1 MERRIL
7 LPVLITLRGYAH
19 MKKFLVLLALLPL
32 FCSSAFAAAADFGV
46 PILLYH
52 RFGPT
57 VADSMTITTP
67 VFESHLKFLK
77 ENGYKVIPLRQ
88 LVDYYL
94 KKGPAPAPKSVVI
107 VADDAHKSVYTD
119 MLPLVKQYRVPV
131 TIFSYPSAVSN
142 AKYAMTWEQLREVK
156 ATGLFDV
163 QSHTYW
169 HPNFKQEK
177 KKLSA
182 AEFDKLVTS
191 QLGKAKAKLEKE
203 LGGPV
208 DLLAWPF
215 GIYDDDLLR
224 RAAAAGYVATFTI
237 EAHPAGPA
245 DAVMKL
251 PRFLLNN
258 SAQGNTF
265 ARIVGAEARP
275 VVAKAA
281 AAAGAK
287 TK

>member
-1 MERRIL
+1 
-7 LPVLITLRGYAH
+7 
-19 MKKFLVLLALLPL
+19 MKKFLSLLALVLL
-32 FCSSAFAAAADFGV
+32 FCSSAFAAPADFSV

-67 VFESHLKFLK
+67 VFESHLKYLK
-77 ENGYKVIPLRQ
+77 ENGYTVIPLRR
-88 LVDYYL
+88 LVDFYQG
-94 KKGPAPAPKSVVI
+94 KGQAPPPKSVVI

-119 MLPLVKQYRVPV
+119 MLPLVKRYRVPV
-131 TIFSYPSAVSN
+131 TLFSYPSAVSN
-142 AKYAMTWEQLREVK
+142 ASYAMTWDQLREVK

-182 AEFDKLVTS
+182 AEYDKLVTS

-245 DAVMKL
+245 DALMKL

-258 SAQGNTF
+258 SAQGTTF
-265 ARIVGAEARP
+265 ARIVGAEARA
-275 VVAKAA
+275 VVAKAPA
-281 AAAGAK
+281 GAGAK

>member
-1 MERRIL
+1 
-7 LPVLITLRGYAH
+7 
-19 MKKFLVLLALLPL
+19 MKKFLLLLAIIPL
-32 FCSSAFAAAADFGV
+32 FGSSAFAASSDFSV

-67 VFESHLKFLK
+67 IFESHLKFLK
-77 ENGYKVIPLRQ
+77 ENGYTVIPLRR
-88 LVDYYL
+88 LVDFYQG
-94 KKGPAPAPKSVVI
+94 KGQAPPPKSVVI

-142 AKYAMTWEQLREVK
+142 AKYAMTWEQLREAK

-177 KKLSA
+177 KKLQA
-182 AEFDKLVTS
+182 AEYEKLVTS

-215 GIYDDDLLR
+215 GIYDDELLQK
-224 RAAAAGYVATFTI
+224 AAAAGYVATFTI

-245 DAVMKL
+245 DTLMKL

-275 VVAKAA
+275 VVAKAP